1 MKNNSNFI
9 FKLSI
14 ALLLVFS
21 SSFSYA
27 QEIRNNNQTETIQL
41 PVKKIV
47 RYFDNF
53 NQHYLTDYKLTEAKI
68 DSITQNNNNN
78 NNITTLYFTENKNYK
93 SAIIIT
99 NLNKYQKTIKEKSFE
114 TNLLM
119 LFKGEFSAET
129 LKHPIKP
136 VIKESFSKEGI
147 LKWKINIETLDENSA
162 KLTFIFDSF
171 DKKHKQKFITNFS
184 KGIDKNFNYTIQQIF
199 VTENFKRDILN
210 YLAKSSKTDANG
222 VQPTKGN

>member
-14 ALLLVFS
+14 ALFLAFS
-21 SSFSYA
+21 SSFSHA
-27 QEIRNNNQTETIQL
+27 QDIRNNNQTETIKL
-41 PVKKIV
+41 PVKKIAG
-47 RYFDNF
+47 YFNGF
-53 NQHYLTDYKLTEAKI
+53 NHHYLTDHELSETTI
-68 DSITQNNNNN
+68 DSIIQN
-78 NNITTLYFTENKNYK
+78 NNITTVYLTENKNYE
-93 SAIIIT
+93 SAIIVT
-99 NLNKYQKTIKEKSFE
+99 NLNEYQKIIKEKSFE

-119 LFKGEFSAET
+119 LSKGEYNTET

-136 VIKESFSKEGI
+136 IIRESFSKSGI
-147 LKWKINIETLDENSA
+147 LKWKIKIELSDENSA

-184 KGIDKNFNYTIQQIF
+184 RGIDKNFNYTIQQIF
-199 VTENFKRDILN
+199 VPENFKRDILN
-210 YLAKSSKTDANG
+210 FLAKSSKSDAKG